1 VPLVLGL
8 RLGKDVFV
16 NDVGFVLAEIH
27 SASRATIR
35 NMKTKQSY
43 AIDVG
48 QSMEVL
54 PDVFFAMGDRS
65 TAVMSR
71 ISIGAPC
78 NMKVLTGTR
87 YRQLKCDKEA
97 VRPPP
102 SATADKKEYKVPADI
117 VDKAR
122 ELGIF
127 GNTAE
132 ARIKQMVR
140 LSTPMT
146 MPGYN
151 RRFQQYVL
159 FIENDTVLAM
169 DVLSAEDRAY
179 FDTRH
184 YEDRIGGDDHAAGD
198 AEVEHTKTSLA
209 AKAKRF

>member
-1 VPLVLGL
+1 VSLVLGL
-8 RLGKDVFV
+8 RLGEDVYV
-16 NDVGFVLAEIH
+16 EDRAFVLTAIH
-27 SASRATIR
+27 SATCATIQ

-43 AIDVG
+43 DIDVG
-48 QSMEVL
+48 QSKEVL

-65 TAVMSR
+65 TTVMSR
-71 ISIGAPC
+71 ISIGAPR

-87 YRQLKCDKEA
+87 YRQLKGDKEA

-127 GNTAE
+127 DNTAE
-132 ARIKQMVR
+132 TRIKQMVR
-140 LSTPMT
+140 LSTPIT
-146 MPGYN
+146 TRGYN

-159 FIENDTVLAM
+159 FIENDTVLAL

-179 FDTRH
+179 LDTRH

-198 AEVEHTKTSLA
+198 AEVEYTKTSPA